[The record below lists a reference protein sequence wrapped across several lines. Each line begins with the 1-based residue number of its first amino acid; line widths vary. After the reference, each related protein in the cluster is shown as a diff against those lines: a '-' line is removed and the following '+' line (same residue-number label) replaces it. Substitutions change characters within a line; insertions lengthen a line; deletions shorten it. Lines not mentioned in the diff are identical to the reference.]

1 MARLSDAFFVP
12 CQSDVDFIKTV
23 LKENGCTDDKIKAKP
38 WRFYKDGIRCT
49 VPSPA
54 ILEANL
60 RKVFDLFADEVDQK
74 KKKKFF
80 GEKGSKARK
89 LVESTL
95 QHVRTG
101 CLSDVPGVSYYV
113 QIGEDSMGI
122 PKYKCFRGT
131 NALEGFHQKIK
142 LLIRAFNI
150 SPRFAI
156 ALLFEFIHRWNHDI
170 DCKSLDLSD
179 LYKHFYDGYAVEE
192 EMEFTQS
199 WGLDSRPHEDW
210 ISTSDFASTGEMFG
224 LVGPSHKKGDD
235 EELDNEI
242 QAMIEAMD
250 SGLLEATEE
259 EEEAKRTCTV
269 SIPES
274 STWISR
280 QLRTTRSMRP
290 VETPTEKKFFQDNRL
305 WFQSSGMQQEADNYS
320 AFQSGA
326 FTLMWNEFIQEE
338 EDGKRPRSDMT
349 LKNAFHLQQY
359 EKQLKQE
366 SNASL
371 TMVPIADANMNLR
384 RELRS
389 KDHASQFQFPE
400 ALPAQQAVD
409 QGAITVDN
417 DPVPTINNNIDLSI
431 SNGEDTE
438 LPARQEEN
446 RVFVL
451 PFALGQDQL
460 AAAQQYRATQ
470 PHLQRQEPKRPR
482 APTRCRQCG
491 HAVKDPKWEKHHR
504 EREGFKVS
512 KDSQWSRPCTVQE
525 AERLPKFPL
534 PKNVRMSS
542 VRYQG
547 GYWG

>member
-192 EMEFTQS
+192 EMEFTRDR
-199 WGLDSRPHEDW
+199 GALILAH
-210 ISTSDFASTGEMFG
+210 
-224 LVGPSHKKGDD
+224 
-235 EELDNEI
+235 
-242 QAMIEAMD
+242 
-250 SGLLEATEE
+250 
-259 EEEAKRTCTV
+259 
-269 SIPES
+269 
-274 STWISR
+274 
-280 QLRTTRSMRP
+280 TRIGFQP
-290 VETPTEKKFFQDNRL
+290 VIL
-305 WFQSSGMQQEADNYS
+305 
-320 AFQSGA
+320 
-326 FTLMWNEFIQEE
+326 
-338 EDGKRPRSDMT
+338 
-349 LKNAFHLQQY
+349 
-359 EKQLKQE
+359 
-366 SNASL
+366 
-371 TMVPIADANMNLR
+371 
-384 RELRS
+384 
-389 KDHASQFQFPE
+389 
-400 ALPAQQAVD
+400 
-409 QGAITVDN
+409 
-417 DPVPTINNNIDLSI
+417 PVPVKCL
-431 SNGEDTE
+431 
-438 LPARQEEN
+438 
-446 RVFVL
+446 VL
-451 PFALGQDQL
+451 LVL
-460 AAAQQYRATQ
+460 
-470 PHLQRQEPKRPR
+470 L
-482 APTRCRQCG
+482 TR
-491 HAVKDPKWEKHHR
+491 
-504 EREGFKVS
+504 KVMMKS
-512 KDSQWSRPCTVQE
+512 WI
-525 AERLPKFPL
+525 
-534 PKNVRMSS
+534 M
-542 VRYQG
+542 RYKQ
-547 GYWG
+547 